1 MVNGHPEV
9 KCVAPPGL
17 NDPLEQRKL
26 FLERAK
32 LFREHI
38 QNVLTLATGALV
50 LSITFLHDIA
60 PNPVDRG
67 SLRIAWKLLV
77 LAVLWGVAYNYVLAI
92 YTRNE
97 SKPFGYLLAAIS
109 VVFHAFF
116 IVALYYLMRFG
127 LANL

>member
-1 MVNGHPEV
+1 MNS
-9 KCVAPPGL
+9 VARPGL
-17 NDPLEQRKL
+17 DDPLEQKKL

-32 LFREHI
+32 LFREHV

-60 PNPVDRG
+60 PNAGDRE
-67 SLRIAWKLLV
+67 SLRLAWQLLV
-77 LAVLWGVAYNYVLAI
+77 GTVVLGVAYNYVLAI

-97 SKPFGYLLAAIS
+97 SKAFGVLLAAIS
-109 VVFHAFF
+109 IVFHALF

-127 LANL
+127 MANL